1 MGRIVSSAA
10 LVFVL
15 GVAGC
20 GGPDVSSFG
29 ATNDGDDGP
38 PEETATPVEPTPTPE
53 PTPYG
58 DNPGA
63 SVGDHVATSCA
74 TSVVR
79 PLSEQLIAELN
90 CLQPNVVSRIPED
103 PQLNVGNIFDFL
115 QTNPAES
122 LPGVANDRPGATL
135 VFNSALRSL
144 AQQFLLYEWYLAG
157 RCGIAL
163 AATPGTSNHERG
175 LAIDI
180 ADTAGWRDELEGNA
194 WDWLGPND
202 AVHYDFTGGGTAN
215 ISGTSVRAF
224 QRLWNLNH
232 PDDTIAEDGDYGPAT
247 RTRLRQAPANGFV
260 IGSSCGEPSMFAA
273 HSFVFED
280 DRPETCGL

>member
-1 MGRIVSSAA
+1 VGRFVAIAVLVSI
-10 LVFVL
+10 

-20 GGPDVSSFG
+20 GGPATSSQG
-29 ATNDGDDGP
+29 AEDEGTP
-38 PEETATPVEPTPTPE
+38 TPVASETPNVEPTPEPE

-63 SVGDHVATSCA
+63 SVGDHVASSCA

-90 CLQPNVVSRIPED
+90 CLQPDVVSRIPND
-103 PQLNVGNIFDFL
+103 NQLNVGNIFDYL
-115 QTNPAES
+115 QTDPAES
-122 LPGVANDRPGATL
+122 LPGVANDRPGATMT
-135 VFNSALRSL
+135 FNSALRSL

-157 RCGIAL
+157 RCGIPL

-180 ADTAGWRDELEGNA
+180 ADSVGWRDELEGNN
-194 WDWLGPND
+194 WNWLGPSD
-202 AVHYDFTGGGTAN
+202 AVHYDFVGGGTVN

-232 PDDTIAEDGDYGPAT
+232 PDDMIVEDGDYGPNT
-247 RTRLRQAPANGFV
+247 RTRLRNAPANGFI
-260 IGSSCGEPSMFAA
+260 IGSSCGEPGMFAA

>member
-1 MGRIVSSAA
+1 MGRAVSSLLA
-10 LVFVL
+10 LSMMM
-15 GVAGC
+15 VAGC
-20 GGPDVSSFG
+20 GGSSSSG
-29 ATNDGDDGP
+29 ATDGG
-38 PEETATPVEPTPTPE
+38 EETPVEESPTPVTPTPE

-63 SVGDHVATSCA
+63 SVGDHVDASCA

-90 CLQPNVVSRIPED
+90 CLQPDVVAQIPND
-103 PQLNVGNIFDFL
+103 SQLSVGNIFDFL
-115 QTNPAES
+115 QTNPAAS
-122 LPGVANDRPGATL
+122 LPGVANDRPGATMTI
-135 VFNSALRSL
+135 NSALRSL

-157 RCGIAL
+157 RCGIPL
-163 AATPGTSNHERG
+163 AASPGTSNHERG

-180 ADTAGWRDELEGNA
+180 NDSVGWRDELEGNS
-194 WDWLGPND
+194 WSWLGPSD
-202 AVHYDFTGGGTAN
+202 AVHYDFIGGGTTN

-224 QRLWNLNH
+224 QRLWNANH
-232 PDDTIAEDGDYGPAT
+232 PDDTIAEDGDYGPET
-247 RTRLRQAPANGFV
+247 RTRLRSAPANGFV
-260 IGSSCGEPSMFAA
+260 IGATCSEGAATFVA